1 MYDRLHWLGHDSF
14 RIDAEMTIYID
25 PWKLAKDSPPA
36 DLILITHEHHDHF
49 SKEDI
54 EKIRRR
60 DTQVVVT
67 PTVAQG
73 LSGAVREVHPG
84 DRVELEGVTVEVL
97 PAYNIEKRFHPRSAG
112 HVGYVIAVDGLRI
125 YHAGDTDAIPEMRD
139 LAPDIALLPVSGT
152 YVMNPDEA
160 LEAIRLLQPKLVV
173 PMHYGDIVGTL
184 ADAERLRSLSDVPVV
199 ILSSER

>member
-1 MYDRLHWLGHDSF
+1 MYDKLHWLGQDSF
-14 RIDAEMTIYID
+14 RIESEMTIYID

-54 EKIRRR
+54 EKIRRSG
-60 DTQVVVT
+60 TQIITT
-67 PTVAQG
+67 PAVAQA
-73 LSGAVREVHPG
+73 LSGAVREVVPG
-84 DRVELEGVTVEVL
+84 DHVEVGAVVIDVL
-97 PAYNIEKRFHPRSAG
+97 PAYNIEKRFHPRSSG
-112 HVGYVIAVDGLRI
+112 HVGYLIAIDGLRI
-125 YHAGDTDAIPEMRD
+125 YHAGDTDAIPEMAG

-184 ADAERLRSLSDVPVV
+184 ADAERLRSMSQVPVV
-199 ILSSER
+199 ILPEER

>member
-1 MYDRLHWLGHDSF
+1 MYDKLHWLGQDSF
-14 RIDAEMTIYID
+14 RIDSEMTVYID
-25 PWKLAKDSPPA
+25 PWKLAKESPTA

-60 DTQVVVT
+60 DTQIVTT

-73 LSGAVREVHPG
+73 LNGPVREVQPG
-84 DRVELEGVTVEVL
+84 DRIDLGAVVIDVL

-112 HVGYVIAVDGLRI
+112 HVGYLIAIDGLRI
-125 YHAGDTDAIPEMRD
+125 YHAGDTDAIPEMAG

-152 YVMNPDEA
+152 YVMDPDEA
-160 LEAIRLLQPKLVV
+160 LEAIRLLEPKLVV

-184 ADAERLRSLSDVPVV
+184 ADAERLRSMSNVPMV
-199 ILSSER
+199 IMPAER

>member
-25 PWKLAKDSPPA
+25 PWKLAKNSPPA

-73 LSGAVREVHPG
+73 LNGAVREVHPG